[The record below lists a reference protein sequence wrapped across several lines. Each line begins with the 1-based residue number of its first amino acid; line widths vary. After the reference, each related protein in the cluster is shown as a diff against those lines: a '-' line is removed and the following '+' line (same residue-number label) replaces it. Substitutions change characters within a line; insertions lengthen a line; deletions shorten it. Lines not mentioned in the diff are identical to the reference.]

1 MTLISCLSRL
11 CSQYPDCFNMLIT
24 AAREIFPRLCS
35 RTTSLITK
43 VLKTLLCKL
52 FVRFYPALELK
63 DSHDFPINTFL
74 LHRVDYKNIDPPVNR

>member
-24 AAREIFPRLCS
+24 VARETFPRLCS
-35 RTTSLITK
+35 RTTTSITK

-63 DSHDFPINTFL
+63 DSRDFPINTSL
-74 LHRVDYKNIDPPVNR
+74 